1 MANEIN
7 PGYQDNTQDVDAP
20 GVDPNLDDRGSVATF
35 IASSFD
41 EATAKQI
48 LESAEKP

>member
-1 MANEIN
+1 MTNEIN
-7 PGYQDNTQDVDAP
+7 PDYQDKNQDVDAP

-41 EATAKQI
+41 EVTAKQI